1 MKDSRKAIRAWNAE
15 VAELWGVHEWLK
27 FSFERGYKKVKFQT
41 DNKVISVDIKDK
53 KPKLGSGWALLQQIR
68 NMINR
73 DWEVRVEHVYW

>member
-1 MKDSRKAIRAWNAE
+1 MK
-15 VAELWGVHEWLK
+15 L
-27 FSFERGYKKVKFQT
+27 QT
-41 DNKVISVDIKDK
+41 DNKVISADIKDK